1 MDRNKSQDMRLWVV
15 LGITVISLSFQI
27 VSHYA
32 IVQNELKHIWT
43 SLSKIELRI
52 EKIEDKMWDK

>member
-1 MDRNKSQDMRLWVV
+1 MDKNKSQDMRLWVV